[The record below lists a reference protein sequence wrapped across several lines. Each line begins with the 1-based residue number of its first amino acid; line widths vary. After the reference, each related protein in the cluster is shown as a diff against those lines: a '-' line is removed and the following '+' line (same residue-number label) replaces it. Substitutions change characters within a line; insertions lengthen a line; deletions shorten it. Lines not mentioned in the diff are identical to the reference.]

1 MLRLGWTIRSS
12 GSSRLLARR
21 SLLGGCRGLPACVL
35 SHRRLVVSRLRWA
48 GAGSQEDGGRGDM
61 DVLGHQS
68 VPSARGGVAQSHGCC
83 QCMSGLRCSFGI
95 KNETRRGYGCKSIRF
110 LLSRHRLPYRLDMQR
125 ITLASTVL
133 LLSYPSRPAITRA
146 GWGLRRKAHGT
157 ANDWCADER
166 SGGRDAQRCTYD
178 FPECFHASTASM
190 GMLP

>member
-1 MLRLGWTIRSS
+1 
-12 GSSRLLARR
+12 
-21 SLLGGCRGLPACVL
+21 
-35 SHRRLVVSRLRWA
+35 
-48 GAGSQEDGGRGDM
+48 M

-125 ITLASTVL
+125 ITLAVL
-133 LLSYPSRPAITRA
+133 LLSYPSRPAITRP
-146 GWGLRRKAHGT
+146 GWGLKRMAHGT

-166 SGGRDAQRCTYD
+166 SGGRDAHMTTRT
-178 FPECFHASTASM
+178 AST
-190 GMLP
+190 LPRLPWDCCHETSVAPRADLCSATGRLTTAHRVTVS